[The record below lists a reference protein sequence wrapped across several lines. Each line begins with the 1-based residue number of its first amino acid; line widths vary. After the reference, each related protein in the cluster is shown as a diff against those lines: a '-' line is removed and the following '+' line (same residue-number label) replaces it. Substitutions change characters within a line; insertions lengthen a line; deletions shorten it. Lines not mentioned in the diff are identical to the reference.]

1 MRLSLRV
8 VLFGIFTLLAFSVP
22 TFAHHGSAVYDVGK
36 KVTVKGTVTRFVW
49 ENPHILL
56 LVDAKDDSGNI
67 VHWIIE
73 SRAPSNVTNYG
84 WTKFTFK
91 PGDEVLV
98 DVTPGKNLATNG
110 STVGR
115 FSGRIIINGKLFS
128 TTGDGE
134 ETTNTASQ
142 PSGPK

>member
-22 TFAHHGSAVYDVGK
+22 TFAHHGSAVYDVEKSHSERNCDAVCLG
-36 KVTVKGTVTRFVW
+36 
-49 ENPHILL
+49 NAHILL